1 MYRQQNRDVT
11 GQCDTAAVERMMN
24 RSEQAESSYEEAPYE
39 KSQSEGLSHLIM
51 FQATNANRDSD
62 GEAQE

>member
-1 MYRQQNRDVT
+1 
-11 GQCDTAAVERMMN
+11 MMN